1 MNEEEFGKTLN
12 QALDY
17 INMVAPPEIISLLF
31 KEIDLDHDGWI
42 TYVIYFL
49 FLKYYFGSASLARID
64 TIKDNKPVQLSADQK
79 FLLELKDLS
88 PWDRFVRI
96 LIDQLRTIFFLYD
109 YNKNQ
114 IFEYDEISDILS
126 KVFELDSNEV
136 DYFMFNY
143 FNFEARKEGAVTF

>member
-109 YNKNQ
+109 
-114 IFEYDEISDILS
+114 
-126 KVFELDSNEV
+126 
-136 DYFMFNY
+136 
-143 FNFEARKEGAVTF
+143 